1 MGRGVEPMIEKDL
14 SVSLDMYLETVNRHC
29 SAEER
34 KEIFRQMGQYLLEGT
49 IDD

>member
-1 MGRGVEPMIEKDL
+1 MIEKDF
-14 SVSLDMYLETVNRHC
+14 SVTLEQYLETVNRHC

-34 KEIFRQMGQYLLEGT
+34 KEIHRQMGQYLLEGA